1 MFSHAPVMINESLD
15 SLMLNKSGAY
25 LDCTFGLGGH
35 SKEILK
41 RLDSRGSLSAI
52 DQDQAT
58 LQYANK
64 IQDPRFKFQYSKFSK
79 IGELFVNKKFDG
91 IFFDLGVSS
100 LQLDDASRGFSFQRN
115 GKLDM
120 RMDKTN
126 KISALDW
133 INKAKEQEIADI
145 FYYLGEER
153 KSRLFAK
160 RVVERRKNKLIE
172 STEELA
178 AIAFAGKKYTNS
190 RKHPATNIFRAIRIF
205 INNELE
211 EIKKALI
218 ASIDLLQ
225 DKGRLVVISFHS
237 MEDRIVKN
245 FLKGKIENKEI
256 ENSLKIIGKII
267 KPSQEE
273 ITINA
278 RSRSA
283 ILRVGEKLN
292 G

>member
-1 MFSHAPVMINESLD
+1 MFSHTPVMINESID
-15 SLMLNKSGAY
+15 SLVLNKSGAY

-41 RLDSRGSLSAI
+41 RLNSEGTLNSI
-52 DQDQAT
+52 DQDQMVIE
-58 LQYANK
+58 YAKK
-64 IQDPRFKFQYSKFSK
+64 IQDPRFKFEYSKFSR
-79 IGELFVNKKFDG
+79 IGELFINKKFDG
-91 IFFDLGVSS
+91 ILFDLGVSS
-100 LQLDDASRGFSFQRN
+100 LQLDDPSRGFSFQKN

-120 RMDKTN
+120 RMDQNDKV
-126 KISALDW
+126 SALEW
-133 INKAKEQEIADI
+133 VNKAKEKEIADI
-145 FYYLGEER
+145 FYYLGEEK

-160 RVVERRKNKLIE
+160 RVIEKRRTKLIE

-178 AIAFAGKKYTNS
+178 EVTYAGKKFRNS
-190 RKHPATNIFRAIRIF
+190 KKHPATNIFRAIRIF

-211 EIKKALI
+211 EIKKALQ

-245 FLKGKIENKEI
+245 FLKGKLENQ
-256 ENSLKIIGKII
+256 ENTNSIKIIGKII
-267 KPSQEE
+267 KPSREE
-273 ITINA
+273 INLNA

-283 ILRVGEKLN
+283 ILRIGEKISV
-292 G
+292 

>member
-1 MFSHAPVMINESLD
+1 MFSHAPVMINESID

-41 RLDSRGSLSAI
+41 RLNSDGTLNSI
-52 DQDQAT
+52 DQDQTVIEFAK
-58 LQYANK
+58 K
-64 IQDPRFKFQYSKFSK
+64 IQDSRFKFQYSKFSE
-79 IGELFVNKKFDG
+79 IGELFLNKKFDG
-91 IFFDLGVSS
+91 ILFDLGVSS
-100 LQLDDASRGFSFQRN
+100 LQLDDATRGFSFQKN

-120 RMDKTN
+120 RMDQTN
-126 KISALDW
+126 KVSALDW
-133 INKAKEQEIADI
+133 VNNAKEKEIADI

-160 RVVERRKNKLIE
+160 RIIEKRKNKFIE

-178 AIAFAGKKYTNS
+178 EIAFAGKKYGNLK
-190 RKHPATNIFRAIRIF
+190 KHPATNIFRAIRIF

-211 EIKKALI
+211 EIKKALL

-245 FLKGKIENKEI
+245 FLKGKLENIEF
-256 ENSLKIIGKII
+256 ENSIKIIGKII
-267 KPSQEE
+267 KPTQDE
-273 ITINA
+273 INLNP

-283 ILRVGEKLN
+283 VLRVGEKTN
-292 G
+292 A

>member
-52 DQDQAT
+52 DQDQAV
-58 LQYANK
+58 LKYANK

-79 IGELFVNKKFDG
+79 IGELFINKKFDG

-120 RMDKTN
+120 RMDQTN

-133 INKAKEQEIADI
+133 INKEKEQEIADI
-145 FYYLGEER
+145 FYYLGVHQIVPAEHWR
-153 KSRLFAK
+153 PPPALRFISTSGRSLDGPAVASAK
-160 RVVERRKNKLIE
+160 RIDGFVAFVPG
-172 STEELA
+172 A
-178 AIAFAGKKYTNS
+178 AAAADCC
-190 RKHPATNIFRAIRIF
+190 ATAAAA
-205 INNELE
+205 
-211 EIKKALI
+211 AL
-218 ASIDLLQ
+218 
-225 DKGRLVVISFHS
+225 
-237 MEDRIVKN
+237 
-245 FLKGKIENKEI
+245 
-256 ENSLKIIGKII
+256 
-267 KPSQEE
+267 
-273 ITINA
+273 
-278 RSRSA
+278 
-283 ILRVGEKLN
+283 
-292 G
+292 

>member
-1 MFSHAPVMINESLD
+1 MFSHAPVMINESID

-41 RLDSRGSLSAI
+41 RLNSDGTLNSI
-52 DQDQAT
+52 DQDQT
-58 LQYANK
+58 VIEYAKK
-64 IQDPRFKFQYSKFSK
+64 IQDSRFKFQYSKFSE
-79 IGELFVNKKFDG
+79 IGELFLNKKFDG
-91 IFFDLGVSS
+91 ILFDLGVSS
-100 LQLDDASRGFSFQRN
+100 LQLDDATRGFSFQKN

-120 RMDKTN
+120 RMDQTN
-126 KISALDW
+126 KVSALDW
-133 INKAKEQEIADI
+133 VNNAKEKEIADI

-160 RVVERRKNKLIE
+160 RIIEKRKNDLIE

-178 AIAFAGKKYTNS
+178 EIAFAGKKYGNS
-190 RKHPATNIFRAIRIF
+190 KKHPATNIFRAIRIF
-205 INNELE
+205 INNELG
-211 EIKKALI
+211 EIKKALS

-225 DKGRLVVISFHS
+225 DRGRLVVISFHS

-245 FLKGKIENKEI
+245 FLKGKLEDIEF
-256 ENSLKIIGKII
+256 ENSIKIIGKII
-267 KPSQEE
+267 KPTQDE
-273 ITINA
+273 INLNP

-283 ILRVGEKLN
+283 VLRVGEKRN
-292 G
+292 V

>member
-52 DQDQAT
+52 DQDQAA

-120 RMDKTN
+120 RMDQTN

>member
-1 MFSHAPVMINESLD
+1 MFSHAPVMINESID
-15 SLMLNKSGAY
+15 SLMINKSGAY

-41 RLDSRGSLSAI
+41 RLNSDGTLNSI
-52 DQDQAT
+52 DQDQT
-58 LQYANK
+58 VIEYAKK
-64 IQDPRFKFQYSKFSK
+64 IQDSRFKFQYSKFSE
-79 IGELFVNKKFDG
+79 IGELFLNKKFDG
-91 IFFDLGVSS
+91 ILFDLGVSS
-100 LQLDDASRGFSFQRN
+100 LQLDDATRGFSFQKN

-120 RMDKTN
+120 RMDQTN
-126 KISALDW
+126 KVSALDW
-133 INKAKEQEIADI
+133 VNNAKEKEIADI

-160 RVVERRKNKLIE
+160 RIIEKRKNELIE

-178 AIAFAGKKYTNS
+178 EIAFAGKRYGNS
-190 RKHPATNIFRAIRIF
+190 KKHPATNIFRAIRIF

-211 EIKKALI
+211 EIKKALL

-245 FLKGKIENKEI
+245 FLKGKLENIEF
-256 ENSLKIIGKII
+256 ENSIKIIGKII
-267 KPSQEE
+267 KPTQDE
-273 ITINA
+273 INLNP

-283 ILRVGEKLN
+283 VLRVGEKTN
-292 G
+292 A

>member
-1 MFSHAPVMINESLD
+1 MFSHAPVMINESID

-41 RLDSRGSLSAI
+41 RLNSDGTLNSI
-52 DQDQAT
+52 DQDQT
-58 LQYANK
+58 VIEYAKK
-64 IQDPRFKFQYSKFSK
+64 IQDSRFKFQYSKFSE
-79 IGELFVNKKFDG
+79 IGELFLNKKFDG
-91 IFFDLGVSS
+91 ILFDLGVSS
-100 LQLDDASRGFSFQRN
+100 LQLDDATRGFSFQKN

-120 RMDKTN
+120 RMDQTN
-126 KISALDW
+126 KVSALDW
-133 INKAKEQEIADI
+133 VNNAKEKEIADI

-160 RVVERRKNKLIE
+160 RIIEKRKNELIE

-178 AIAFAGKKYTNS
+178 EIAFAGKKYRNS
-190 RKHPATNIFRAIRIF
+190 KKHPATNIFRAIRIF

-211 EIKKALI
+211 EIKKALL

-245 FLKGKIENKEI
+245 FLKGKLEDIEF
-256 ENSLKIIGKII
+256 ENSIKIIGKII
-267 KPSQEE
+267 KPTQEE
-273 ITINA
+273 INLNP

-283 ILRVGEKLN
+283 VLRVGEKRN
-292 G
+292 A

>member
-1 MFSHAPVMINESLD
+1 MFSHAPVMINESID

-41 RLDSRGSLSAI
+41 RLNSDGTLNSI
-52 DQDQAT
+52 DQDQT
-58 LQYANK
+58 VIEYAKK
-64 IQDPRFKFQYSKFSK
+64 IQDPRFKFQYSKFSE
-79 IGELFVNKKFDG
+79 IGELFLNKKFDG
-91 IFFDLGVSS
+91 ILFDLGVSS
-100 LQLDDASRGFSFQRN
+100 LQLDDATRGFSFQKN

-120 RMDKTN
+120 RMDQTN
-126 KISALDW
+126 KVSALDW
-133 INKAKEQEIADI
+133 VNNAKEKEIADI

-160 RVVERRKNKLIE
+160 RIIEKRKKELIE

-178 AIAFAGKKYTNS
+178 EIAFAGKKYGNS
-190 RKHPATNIFRAIRIF
+190 KKHPATNIFRAIRIF

-211 EIKKALI
+211 EIKKALL

-245 FLKGKIENKEI
+245 FLKGKLENIEF
-256 ENSLKIIGKII
+256 ENSIKIIGKII
-267 KPSQEE
+267 KPTQDE
-273 ITINA
+273 INLNP

-283 ILRVGEKLN
+283 VLRVGEKTN
-292 G
+292 A

>member
-1 MFSHAPVMINESLD
+1 MFSHTPVMINESID
-15 SLMLNKSGAY
+15 SLVLNKSGAY

-41 RLDSRGSLSAI
+41 RLNSKGTLNSI
-52 DQDQAT
+52 DQDQT
-58 LQYANK
+58 VIEYAKK

-79 IGELFVNKKFDG
+79 IGELFINRKFDG
-91 IFFDLGVSS
+91 ILFDLGVSS
-100 LQLDDASRGFSFQRN
+100 LQLDDAARGFSFQKN

-120 RMDKTN
+120 RMDQN
-126 KISALDW
+126 DKISALEW
-133 INKAKEQEIADI
+133 VNKAKEKEIADI

-160 RVVERRKNKLIE
+160 RVIEKRRTKLIE
-172 STEELA
+172 STEDLA
-178 AIAFAGKKYTNS
+178 EVTYVGKKFRNS
-190 RKHPATNIFRAIRIF
+190 KKHPATNIFRAIRIF

-211 EIKKALI
+211 EIKKALQ

-245 FLKGKIENKEI
+245 FLKGKLEDQENT
-256 ENSLKIIGKII
+256 NSIKIIGKII
-267 KPSQEE
+267 KPSREE
-273 ITINA
+273 INLNA

-283 ILRVGEKLN
+283 ILRIGEKIS

>member
-1 MFSHAPVMINESLD
+1 MFSHAPVMINESID
-15 SLMLNKSGAY
+15 SLVLNKSGAY

-41 RLDSRGSLSAI
+41 RLNSKGTLNSI
-52 DQDQAT
+52 DQDQT
-58 LQYANK
+58 VIEYAKK
-64 IQDPRFKFQYSKFSK
+64 IQDPRFKFEYSKFSK
-79 IGELFVNKKFDG
+79 IGELFINRKFDG
-91 IFFDLGVSS
+91 ILFDLGVSS
-100 LQLDDASRGFSFQRN
+100 LQLDDAARGFSFQKN
-115 GKLDM
+115 GRLDM
-120 RMDKTN
+120 RMDQN
-126 KISALDW
+126 DKISALEW
-133 INKAKEQEIADI
+133 VNKAEEKEIADI

-160 RVVERRKNKLIE
+160 RVVEKRRTKLIE
-172 STEELA
+172 STEDLA
-178 AIAFAGKKYTNS
+178 EVTYAGKKFRNS
-190 RKHPATNIFRAIRIF
+190 KKHPATNIFRAIRIF

-211 EIKKALI
+211 EIKKALQ

-245 FLKGKIENKEI
+245 FLKGKLEDQENT
-256 ENSLKIIGKII
+256 NSIKIIGKII
-267 KPSQEE
+267 KPSREE
-273 ITINA
+273 INLNA

-283 ILRVGEKLN
+283 ILRIGEKTS

>member
-52 DQDQAT
+52 DQDQAA

-120 RMDKTN
+120 RMDQTN

-256 ENSLKIIGKII
+256 ENSLKIIGKIV

>member
-1 MFSHAPVMINESLD
+1 MFSHAPVMINESID

-41 RLDSRGSLSAI
+41 RLNSDGTLNSI
-52 DQDQAT
+52 DQDQT
-58 LQYANK
+58 VIEYAKK
-64 IQDPRFKFQYSKFSK
+64 IQDSRFKFQYSKFSE
-79 IGELFVNKKFDG
+79 IGELFLNKKFDG
-91 IFFDLGVSS
+91 ILFDLGVSS
-100 LQLDDASRGFSFQRN
+100 LQLDDATRGFSFQKN

-120 RMDKTN
+120 RMDQTN
-126 KISALDW
+126 KVSALDW
-133 INKAKEQEIADI
+133 VNNAKEKEIADI

-160 RVVERRKNKLIE
+160 RIIEKRKNELIE

-178 AIAFAGKKYTNS
+178 EIAFAGKKYRNS
-190 RKHPATNIFRAIRIF
+190 KKHPATNIFRAIRIF

-211 EIKKALI
+211 EIKKALS

-225 DKGRLVVISFHS
+225 DRGRLVVISFHS

-245 FLKGKIENKEI
+245 FLKGKLEDIEF
-256 ENSLKIIGKII
+256 ENSIKIIGKII
-267 KPSQEE
+267 KPTQDE
-273 ITINA
+273 INLNP

-283 ILRVGEKLN
+283 VLRVGEKTN
-292 G
+292 A

>member
-1 MFSHAPVMINESLD
+1 MFSHVPVMINESLD

-52 DQDQAT
+52 DQDQAV
-58 LQYANK
+58 LKYANK

-178 AIAFAGKKYTNS
+178 AIAFAGKKYINS

>member
-1 MFSHAPVMINESLD
+1 MFSHAPVMINESID

-41 RLDSRGSLSAI
+41 RLNSDGTLNSI
-52 DQDQAT
+52 DQDQSVIE
-58 LQYANK
+58 YAKK
-64 IQDPRFKFQYSKFSK
+64 IQDSRFKFQYSKFSE
-79 IGELFVNKKFDG
+79 IGELFLNKKFDG
-91 IFFDLGVSS
+91 ILFDLGVSS
-100 LQLDDASRGFSFQRN
+100 LQLDDATRGFSFQKN

-120 RMDKTN
+120 RMDQTN
-126 KISALDW
+126 KVSALDW
-133 INKAKEQEIADI
+133 VNNAKEKEIADI

-160 RVVERRKNKLIE
+160 RIIEKRKNELIE

-178 AIAFAGKKYTNS
+178 EIAFAGKKYRNS
-190 RKHPATNIFRAIRIF
+190 KKHPATNIFRAIRIF

-211 EIKKALI
+211 EIKKALL

-245 FLKGKIENKEI
+245 FLKGKLENIEF
-256 ENSLKIIGKII
+256 ENSIKIIGKII
-267 KPSQEE
+267 KPTQDE
-273 ITINA
+273 INLNP

-283 ILRVGEKLN
+283 VLRVGEKRN
-292 G
+292 A

>member
-1 MFSHAPVMINESLD
+1 MFSHAPVMINESID
-15 SLMLNKSGAY
+15 SLVLNKSGAY

-41 RLDSRGSLSAI
+41 RLNSKGTLNSI
-52 DQDQAT
+52 DQDQT
-58 LQYANK
+58 VIDYAKK
-64 IQDPRFKFQYSKFSK
+64 IQDPRFKFEYSKFSK
-79 IGELFVNKKFDG
+79 IGELFINRKFDG
-91 IFFDLGVSS
+91 ILFDLGVSS
-100 LQLDDASRGFSFQRN
+100 LQLDDAARGFSFQKN

-120 RMDKTN
+120 RMDQN
-126 KISALDW
+126 DKISALEW
-133 INKAKEQEIADI
+133 VNKAKEKEIADI

-160 RVVERRKNKLIE
+160 KVIEKRRTKLIE
-172 STEELA
+172 STEDLA
-178 AIAFAGKKYTNS
+178 EVTYAGKKFRNS
-190 RKHPATNIFRAIRIF
+190 KKHPATNIFRAIRIF

-211 EIKKALI
+211 EIKIALQ

-245 FLKGKIENKEI
+245 FLKGKLEDQENT
-256 ENSLKIIGKII
+256 NSIKIIGKII
-267 KPSQEE
+267 KPSREE
-273 ITINA
+273 INLNA

-283 ILRVGEKLN
+283 ILRIGEKIS

>member
-1 MFSHAPVMINESLD
+1 MFSHAPVMINESID
-15 SLMLNKSGAY
+15 SLVLNKSGAY

-41 RLDSRGSLSAI
+41 RLNSKGTLNSI
-52 DQDQAT
+52 DQDQAVIE
-58 LQYANK
+58 YAKK
-64 IQDPRFKFQYSKFSK
+64 IQDPRFKFEYSKFSK
-79 IGELFVNKKFDG
+79 IGELFINRKFDG
-91 IFFDLGVSS
+91 ILFDLGVSS
-100 LQLDDASRGFSFQRN
+100 LQLDDAARGFSFQKN
-115 GKLDM
+115 GRLDM
-120 RMDKTN
+120 RMDQN
-126 KISALDW
+126 DKISALEW
-133 INKAKEQEIADI
+133 VNKAKEKEIADI

-160 RVVERRKNKLIE
+160 RVIEKRRTKLIE
-172 STEELA
+172 STEDLA
-178 AIAFAGKKYTNS
+178 EVTYAGKKFRNS
-190 RKHPATNIFRAIRIF
+190 KKHPATNIFRAIRIF

-211 EIKKALI
+211 EIKKALQ

-245 FLKGKIENKEI
+245 FLKGKLEDQENT
-256 ENSLKIIGKII
+256 NSIQIIGKII
-267 KPSQEE
+267 KPSREE
-273 ITINA
+273 INLNA

-283 ILRVGEKLN
+283 ILRIGEKIS

>member
-1 MFSHAPVMINESLD
+1 MFSHAPVMINESID

-41 RLDSRGSLSAI
+41 RLNSDGTLNSI
-52 DQDQAT
+52 DQDQT
-58 LQYANK
+58 VIEYAKK
-64 IQDPRFKFQYSKFSK
+64 IQDSRFKFQYSKFSE
-79 IGELFVNKKFDG
+79 IGELFLNKKFDG
-91 IFFDLGVSS
+91 ILFDLGVSS
-100 LQLDDASRGFSFQRN
+100 LQLDDATRGFSFQKN

-120 RMDKTN
+120 RMDQTN
-126 KISALDW
+126 KVSALDW
-133 INKAKEQEIADI
+133 VNNAKEKEIADI

-160 RVVERRKNKLIE
+160 RIIEKRKNDLIE

-178 AIAFAGKKYTNS
+178 EIAFAGKKYGNS
-190 RKHPATNIFRAIRIF
+190 KKHPATNIFRAIRIF

-211 EIKKALI
+211 EIKKALL

-245 FLKGKIENKEI
+245 FLKGKLENIEF
-256 ENSLKIIGKII
+256 ENSIKIIGKII
-267 KPSQEE
+267 KPTQDE
-273 ITINA
+273 INLNP

-283 ILRVGEKLN
+283 VLRVGEKRN
-292 G
+292 A

>member
-1 MFSHAPVMINESLD
+1 MFSHAPVMINESID
-15 SLMLNKSGAY
+15 SLVLNKSGAY

-41 RLDSRGSLSAI
+41 RLNSKGTLNSI
-52 DQDQAT
+52 DQDQT
-58 LQYANK
+58 VIEYAKK
-64 IQDPRFKFQYSKFSK
+64 IQDPRFKFEYSKFSK
-79 IGELFVNKKFDG
+79 IGELFINRKFDG
-91 IFFDLGVSS
+91 ILFDLGVSS
-100 LQLDDASRGFSFQRN
+100 LQLDDAARGFSFQKN
-115 GKLDM
+115 GRLDM
-120 RMDKTN
+120 RMDQN
-126 KISALDW
+126 DKISALEW
-133 INKAKEQEIADI
+133 VNKAEEKEIADI

-160 RVVERRKNKLIE
+160 RVVEKRKTKLIE
-172 STEELA
+172 STEDLA
-178 AIAFAGKKYTNS
+178 EVTYAGKKFRNS
-190 RKHPATNIFRAIRIF
+190 KKHPATNIFRAIRIF

-211 EIKKALI
+211 EIKKALQ

-245 FLKGKIENKEI
+245 FLKGKLDDQENT
-256 ENSLKIIGKII
+256 NSIQIIGKII
-267 KPSQEE
+267 KPSREE
-273 ITINA
+273 INLNA

-283 ILRVGEKLN
+283 ILRIGEKTS

>member
-1 MFSHAPVMINESLD
+1 MFSHAPVMINESID
-15 SLMLNKSGAY
+15 SLVLNKSGAY

-41 RLDSRGSLSAI
+41 RLNSKGTLNSI
-52 DQDQAT
+52 DQDQT
-58 LQYANK
+58 VIEYAKK
-64 IQDPRFKFQYSKFSK
+64 IQDPRFKFEYSKFSK
-79 IGELFVNKKFDG
+79 IGELFINRKFDG
-91 IFFDLGVSS
+91 ILFDLGVSS
-100 LQLDDASRGFSFQRN
+100 LQLDDASRGFSFQKN

-120 RMDKTN
+120 RMDQN
-126 KISALDW
+126 DKISALEW
-133 INKAKEQEIADI
+133 VNKAKEKEIADI

-160 RVVERRKNKLIE
+160 RVIEKRRTKPIE
-172 STEELA
+172 STEDLA
-178 AIAFAGKKYTNS
+178 EVTYAGKKFRNS
-190 RKHPATNIFRAIRIF
+190 KKHPATNIFRAIRIF

-211 EIKKALI
+211 EIKKALQ

-245 FLKGKIENKEI
+245 FLKGKLEDQENT
-256 ENSLKIIGKII
+256 NSIKIIGKII
-267 KPSQEE
+267 KPSREE
-273 ITINA
+273 INLNA

-283 ILRVGEKLN
+283 ILRIGEKIS

>member
-1 MFSHAPVMINESLD
+1 MFSHAPVMIKESID

-41 RLDSRGSLSAI
+41 RLNSNGTLNSI
-52 DQDQAT
+52 DQDQT
-58 LQYANK
+58 VIEYAKK
-64 IQDPRFKFQYSKFSK
+64 IQDSRFKFQYSKFSE
-79 IGELFVNKKFDG
+79 IGELFLNKKFDG
-91 IFFDLGVSS
+91 ILFDLGVSS
-100 LQLDDASRGFSFQRN
+100 LQLDDATRGFSFQKN

-120 RMDKTN
+120 RMDQTN
-126 KISALDW
+126 KVSALDW
-133 INKAKEQEIADI
+133 VNNAKEKEIADI

-160 RVVERRKNKLIE
+160 RIIEKRKNELIE

-178 AIAFAGKKYTNS
+178 EIAFAGKKYGNS
-190 RKHPATNIFRAIRIF
+190 KKHPATNIFRAIRIF

-211 EIKKALI
+211 EIKKALL

-245 FLKGKIENKEI
+245 FLKGKLENIEF
-256 ENSLKIIGKII
+256 ENSIKIIGKII
-267 KPSQEE
+267 KPTQDE
-273 ITINA
+273 INLNP

-283 ILRVGEKLN
+283 VLRVGEKTN
-292 G
+292 A

>member
-1 MFSHAPVMINESLD
+1 MFSHAPVMINESID

-41 RLDSRGSLSAI
+41 RLNSDGTLNSI
-52 DQDQAT
+52 DQDQT
-58 LQYANK
+58 VIKYAKK
-64 IQDPRFKFQYSKFSK
+64 IQDSRFKFQYSKFSE
-79 IGELFVNKKFDG
+79 IGELFLNKKFDG
-91 IFFDLGVSS
+91 ILFDLGVSS
-100 LQLDDASRGFSFQRN
+100 LQLDDATRGFSFQKN

-120 RMDKTN
+120 RMDQTN
-126 KISALDW
+126 KVSALDW
-133 INKAKEQEIADI
+133 VNNAKEKEIADI

-160 RVVERRKNKLIE
+160 RIIEKRKNDLIE

-178 AIAFAGKKYTNS
+178 EIAFAGKKYGNS
-190 RKHPATNIFRAIRIF
+190 KKHPATNIFRAIRIF

-211 EIKKALI
+211 EIKKALL

-245 FLKGKIENKEI
+245 FLKGKLENIEF
-256 ENSLKIIGKII
+256 ENSIKIIGKII
-267 KPSQEE
+267 KPTQEE
-273 ITINA
+273 INLNP

-283 ILRVGEKLN
+283 VLRVGEKTN
-292 G
+292 A

>member
-1 MFSHAPVMINESLD
+1 MFSHAPVMINESID
-15 SLMLNKSGAY
+15 SLVLNKSGAY

-41 RLDSRGSLSAI
+41 RLNSKGTLNSI
-52 DQDQAT
+52 DQDQT
-58 LQYANK
+58 VIEYAKK

-79 IGELFVNKKFDG
+79 IGELFINRKFDG
-91 IFFDLGVSS
+91 ILFDLGVSS
-100 LQLDDASRGFSFQRN
+100 LQLDDAARGFSFQKN

-120 RMDKTN
+120 RMDQNDKL
-126 KISALDW
+126 SALEW
-133 INKAKEQEIADI
+133 VNKAKEKEIADI

-160 RVVERRKNKLIE
+160 RVIEKRRSKLIE
-172 STEELA
+172 STEDLA
-178 AIAFAGKKYTNS
+178 EVTYAGKKFRNS
-190 RKHPATNIFRAIRIF
+190 KKHPATNIFRAIRIF

-211 EIKKALI
+211 EIKKALQ

-245 FLKGKIENKEI
+245 FLKGKSGGRENT
-256 ENSLKIIGKII
+256 NSIKIIGKTI
-267 KPSQEE
+267 KPSREE
-273 ITINA
+273 INLNA

-283 ILRVGEKLN
+283 ILRIGEKISV
-292 G
+292 

>member
-52 DQDQAT
+52 DQDQAA

-64 IQDPRFKFQYSKFSK
+64 IQDPRFKFHYSKFSK

-120 RMDKTN
+120 RMDQTN

>member
-1 MFSHAPVMINESLD
+1 MFSHAPVMINESID
-15 SLMLNKSGAY
+15 SLVLNKSGAY

-41 RLDSRGSLSAI
+41 RLNSKGTLNSI
-52 DQDQAT
+52 DQDQT
-58 LQYANK
+58 VIEYAKK
-64 IQDPRFKFQYSKFSK
+64 IQDPRFKFEYSKFSK
-79 IGELFVNKKFDG
+79 IGELFINRKFDG
-91 IFFDLGVSS
+91 ILFDLGVSS
-100 LQLDDASRGFSFQRN
+100 LQLDDAARGFSFQKN

-120 RMDKTN
+120 RMDQN
-126 KISALDW
+126 DKISALEW
-133 INKAKEQEIADI
+133 VNKAKEKEIADI

-160 RVVERRKNKLIE
+160 RVIEKRRTKLIE
-172 STEELA
+172 STEDLA
-178 AIAFAGKKYTNS
+178 EVTYAGKKFRNS
-190 RKHPATNIFRAIRIF
+190 KKHPATNIFRAIRIF

-211 EIKKALI
+211 EIKKALQ

-245 FLKGKIENKEI
+245 FLKGKLEDQENT
-256 ENSLKIIGKII
+256 NSIKIIGKII
-267 KPSQEE
+267 KPSREE
-273 ITINA
+273 INLNA

-283 ILRVGEKLN
+283 ILRIGEKTS

>member
-1 MFSHAPVMINESLD
+1 MFSHAPVMINESID
-15 SLMLNKSGAY
+15 SLVLNKSGAY

-41 RLDSRGSLSAI
+41 RLNSKGTLNSI
-52 DQDQAT
+52 DQDQT
-58 LQYANK
+58 VIEYAKK
-64 IQDPRFKFQYSKFSK
+64 IQDPRFKFEYSKFSK
-79 IGELFVNKKFDG
+79 IGELFINRKFDG
-91 IFFDLGVSS
+91 ILFDLGVSS
-100 LQLDDASRGFSFQRN
+100 LQLDDAARGFSFQKN

-120 RMDKTN
+120 RMDQN
-126 KISALDW
+126 DKISALEW
-133 INKAKEQEIADI
+133 VNKAKEKEIADI

-160 RVVERRKNKLIE
+160 RVVEKRRTKLIE
-172 STEELA
+172 STEDLA
-178 AIAFAGKKYTNS
+178 EVTYAGKKFRNS
-190 RKHPATNIFRAIRIF
+190 KKHPATNIFRAIRIF

-211 EIKKALI
+211 EIKKALQ

-245 FLKGKIENKEI
+245 FLKGKLEDQENT
-256 ENSLKIIGKII
+256 NSIKIIGKII

-273 ITINA
+273 INLNA

-283 ILRVGEKLN
+283 ILRIGEKTS

>member
-1 MFSHAPVMINESLD
+1 MFSHAPVMINESID

-35 SKEILK
+35 SEEILK
-41 RLDSRGSLSAI
+41 RLNSDGTLNSI
-52 DQDQAT
+52 DQDQT
-58 LQYANK
+58 VIEYAKK
-64 IQDPRFKFQYSKFSK
+64 IQDSRFKFQYSKFSE
-79 IGELFVNKKFDG
+79 IGELFLNKKFDG
-91 IFFDLGVSS
+91 ILFDLGVSS
-100 LQLDDASRGFSFQRN
+100 LQLDDATRGFSFQKN

-120 RMDKTN
+120 RMDQTN
-126 KISALDW
+126 KVSALDW
-133 INKAKEQEIADI
+133 VNNAKEKEIADI

-160 RVVERRKNKLIE
+160 RIIEKRKKELIE

-178 AIAFAGKKYTNS
+178 EIAFAGKKYGNS
-190 RKHPATNIFRAIRIF
+190 KKHPATNIFRAIRIF

-211 EIKKALI
+211 EIKKALL

-245 FLKGKIENKEI
+245 FLKGKLENIEF
-256 ENSLKIIGKII
+256 ENSIKIIGKII
-267 KPSQEE
+267 KPTQDE
-273 ITINA
+273 INLNP

-283 ILRVGEKLN
+283 VLRVGEKTN
-292 G
+292 A

>member
-1 MFSHAPVMINESLD
+1 MFSHAPVMINESID

-41 RLDSRGSLSAI
+41 RLNSDGTLNSI
-52 DQDQAT
+52 DQDQT
-58 LQYANK
+58 VIEYAKK
-64 IQDPRFKFQYSKFSK
+64 IQDSRFKFQYSKFSE
-79 IGELFVNKKFDG
+79 IGELFLNKKFDG
-91 IFFDLGVSS
+91 ILFDLGVSS
-100 LQLDDASRGFSFQRN
+100 LQLDDATRGFSFQKN

-120 RMDKTN
+120 RMDQTN
-126 KISALDW
+126 KVSALDW
-133 INKAKEQEIADI
+133 INNAKEKEIADI

-160 RVVERRKNKLIE
+160 RIIEKRKNELIE

-178 AIAFAGKKYTNS
+178 EIAFAGKKYGNS
-190 RKHPATNIFRAIRIF
+190 KKHPATNIFRAIRIF

-211 EIKKALI
+211 EIKKALL

-245 FLKGKIENKEI
+245 FLKGKLENIEF
-256 ENSLKIIGKII
+256 ENSIKIIGKII
-267 KPSQEE
+267 KPTQDE
-273 ITINA
+273 INLNP

-283 ILRVGEKLN
+283 VMRVGEKTN
-292 G
+292 A

>member
-1 MFSHAPVMINESLD
+1 MFSHAPVMINESID
-15 SLMLNKSGAY
+15 SLVLNKSGAY

-41 RLDSRGSLSAI
+41 RLNSKGTLNSI
-52 DQDQAT
+52 DQDQT
-58 LQYANK
+58 VIEYAKK
-64 IQDPRFKFQYSKFSK
+64 IQDPRFKFEYSKFSK
-79 IGELFVNKKFDG
+79 IGELFINRKFDG
-91 IFFDLGVSS
+91 ILFDLGVSS
-100 LQLDDASRGFSFQRN
+100 LQLDDAARGFSFQKN
-115 GKLDM
+115 GRLDM
-120 RMDKTN
+120 RMDQN
-126 KISALDW
+126 DKISALEW
-133 INKAKEQEIADI
+133 VNKAEEKEIADI

-160 RVVERRKNKLIE
+160 RVVEKRKTKLIE
-172 STEELA
+172 STEDLA
-178 AIAFAGKKYTNS
+178 EVTYAGKKFRNS
-190 RKHPATNIFRAIRIF
+190 KKHPATNIFRAIRIF

-211 EIKKALI
+211 EIKKALQ

-245 FLKGKIENKEI
+245 FLKGKLDDQENT
-256 ENSLKIIGKII
+256 NSIQIIGKII
-267 KPSQEE
+267 KPSREE
-273 ITINA
+273 INFNA

-283 ILRVGEKLN
+283 ILRIGEKTS

>member
-1 MFSHAPVMINESLD
+1 MFSHAPVMINESID
-15 SLMLNKSGAY
+15 SLMINKSGAY

-41 RLDSRGSLSAI
+41 RLNSDGTLNSI
-52 DQDQAT
+52 DQDQT
-58 LQYANK
+58 VIEYAKK
-64 IQDPRFKFQYSKFSK
+64 IQDSRFKFQYSKFSE
-79 IGELFVNKKFDG
+79 IGELFLNKKFDG
-91 IFFDLGVSS
+91 ILFDLGVSS
-100 LQLDDASRGFSFQRN
+100 LQLDDATRGFSFQKN

-120 RMDKTN
+120 RMDQTN
-126 KISALDW
+126 KVSALDW
-133 INKAKEQEIADI
+133 VNNAKEKEIADI

-160 RVVERRKNKLIE
+160 RIIEKRKNKLIE

-178 AIAFAGKKYTNS
+178 EIAFAGKKYGNAK
-190 RKHPATNIFRAIRIF
+190 KHPATNIFRAVRIF

-211 EIKKALI
+211 EIKKALL

-245 FLKGKIENKEI
+245 FLKGKLENIEF
-256 ENSLKIIGKII
+256 ENSIKIIGKII
-267 KPSQEE
+267 KPTQNE
-273 ITINA
+273 INLNP

-283 ILRVGEKLN
+283 VLRVGEKTN
-292 G
+292 A

>member
-1 MFSHAPVMINESLD
+1 MFSHAPVMINESID

-41 RLDSRGSLSAI
+41 RLNSDGTLNSI
-52 DQDQAT
+52 DQDQT
-58 LQYANK
+58 VIEYAKK
-64 IQDPRFKFQYSKFSK
+64 IQDSRFKFQYSKFSE
-79 IGELFVNKKFDG
+79 IGELFLNKKFDG
-91 IFFDLGVSS
+91 ILFDLGVSS
-100 LQLDDASRGFSFQRN
+100 LQLDDATRGFSFQKN

-120 RMDKTN
+120 RMDQTN
-126 KISALDW
+126 QVSALDW
-133 INKAKEQEIADI
+133 VNNAKEKEIADI

-160 RVVERRKNKLIE
+160 RIIEKRKNELIE

-178 AIAFAGKKYTNS
+178 EIAFAGKKYRNS
-190 RKHPATNIFRAIRIF
+190 KKHPATNIFRAIRIF

-211 EIKKALI
+211 EIKKALL

-245 FLKGKIENKEI
+245 FLKGKLENIEF
-256 ENSLKIIGKII
+256 ENSIKIIGKII
-267 KPSQEE
+267 KPTQDE
-273 ITINA
+273 INLNP

-283 ILRVGEKLN
+283 VLRVGEKTN
-292 G
+292 A

>member
-1 MFSHAPVMINESLD
+1 MFSHAPVMINESID
-15 SLMLNKSGAY
+15 SLVLNKSGAY

-41 RLDSRGSLSAI
+41 RLNSKGTLNSI
-52 DQDQAT
+52 DQDQT
-58 LQYANK
+58 VIEYAKK
-64 IQDPRFKFQYSKFSK
+64 IQDPRFKFEYSKFSK
-79 IGELFVNKKFDG
+79 IGELFINRKFDG
-91 IFFDLGVSS
+91 ILFDLGVSS
-100 LQLDDASRGFSFQRN
+100 LQLDDAARGFSFQKN

-120 RMDKTN
+120 RMDQNDKV
-126 KISALDW
+126 SALEW
-133 INKAKEQEIADI
+133 VNKAKEKEIADI

-160 RVVERRKNKLIE
+160 RVIEKRRTKLIE
-172 STEELA
+172 STEDLA
-178 AIAFAGKKYTNS
+178 EVTYAGKKFRNS
-190 RKHPATNIFRAIRIF
+190 KKHPATNIFRAIRIF

-211 EIKKALI
+211 EIKKALQ

-245 FLKGKIENKEI
+245 FLKGKLEDQENT
-256 ENSLKIIGKII
+256 NSIKIIGKII
-267 KPSQEE
+267 KPSREE
-273 ITINA
+273 INLNA

-283 ILRVGEKLN
+283 ILRIGEKIS

>member
-1 MFSHAPVMINESLD
+1 MFSHAPVMINESID

-41 RLDSRGSLSAI
+41 RLNSDGTLNSI
-52 DQDQAT
+52 DQDQT
-58 LQYANK
+58 VIKYAKK
-64 IQDPRFKFQYSKFSK
+64 IQDSRFKFQYSKFSE
-79 IGELFVNKKFDG
+79 IGELFLNKKFDG
-91 IFFDLGVSS
+91 ILFDLGVSS
-100 LQLDDASRGFSFQRN
+100 LQLDDATRGFSFQKN

-120 RMDKTN
+120 RMDQTN
-126 KISALDW
+126 KVSALDW
-133 INKAKEQEIADI
+133 VNNAKEKEIADI

-160 RVVERRKNKLIE
+160 RIIEKRKNELIE

-178 AIAFAGKKYTNS
+178 EIAFAGKKYGNS
-190 RKHPATNIFRAIRIF
+190 KKHPATNIFRAIRIF

-211 EIKKALI
+211 ELKQALL

-245 FLKGKIENKEI
+245 FLKGKLENIEF
-256 ENSLKIIGKII
+256 ENSIKIIGKII
-267 KPSQEE
+267 KPTQEE
-273 ITINA
+273 INLNP

-283 ILRVGEKLN
+283 VLRVGEKTN
-292 G
+292 A